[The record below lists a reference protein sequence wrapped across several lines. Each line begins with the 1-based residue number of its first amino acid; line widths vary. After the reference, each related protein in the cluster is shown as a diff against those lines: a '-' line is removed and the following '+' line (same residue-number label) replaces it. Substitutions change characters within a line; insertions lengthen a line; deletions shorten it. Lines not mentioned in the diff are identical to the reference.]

1 MAAFTRAI
9 AARFPRRTATVEIS
23 YAPGDGDEFEAISAT
38 ATLREMSG
46 ADRARFAQTVFY
58 EKADGTRR
66 VDELAAQAGL
76 VARCWI
82 DPETGKR
89 NYGDDEVEQL
99 AQDLPASVVGKLA
112 EAAQRLNGLGAAATE
127 TAEKN

>member
-1 MAAFTRAI
+1 MADFTRAM
-9 AARFPRRTATVEIS
+9 ATRFPRRTARVEID
-23 YAPGDGDEFEAISAT
+23 YTPGPADQFDAIQAT

-46 ADRARFAQTVFY
+46 ADRARFAQTVIY
-58 EKADGTRR
+58 EKADGSRR

-76 VARCWI
+76 VARCWV
-82 DPETGKR
+82 DAETGKR
-89 NYGDDEVEQL
+89 NYADDEVEQL

-112 EAAQRLNGLGAAATE
+112 EAAQKLNGLGAAATE

>member
-1 MAAFTRAI
+1 MANFTRAL
-9 AARFPRRTATVEIS
+9 AARFPRRTAVVEIT
-23 YAPGDGDEFEAISAT
+23 YVPGDSDSFEAITVT

-58 EKADGTRR
+58 ERADGTRR

-76 VARCWI
+76 VALCLI
-82 DPETGKR
+82 DPDTLAR
-89 NYGDDEVEQL
+89 QYADDEVEQL

-112 EAAQRLNGLGAAATE
+112 EAAQKLNGLGAAATE